1 VNEMVTLLTPQDVKN
16 MQFTE
21 CPGFFGMPKGYD
33 EYEVDQALEKVQETI
48 EILGNEWI
56 KAVQAAAKYRAQLET
71 AGLLAE

>member
-1 VNEMVTLLTPQDVKN
+1 
-16 MQFTE
+16 
-21 CPGFFGMPKGYD
+21 MPNGYD

-56 KAVQAAAKYRAQLET
+56 KARKTASEYRAQLET

>member
-1 VNEMVTLLTPQDVKN
+1 MTTLLTPQDVKN

-21 CPGFFGMPKGYD
+21 CPGFFGMQNGYD

-71 AGLLAE
+71 AGLIAE

>member
-1 VNEMVTLLTPQDVKN
+1 MATLLTPQDVKN

>member
-1 VNEMVTLLTPQDVKN
+1 MVTLLTPQDVKN
-16 MQFTE
+16 MQFAE

-48 EILGNEWI
+48 EILGSEWI
-56 KAVQAAAKYRAQLET
+56 KAQKMIAVYRAQLET

>member
-1 VNEMVTLLTPQDVKN
+1 MVTLLTPQDVKN
-16 MQFTE
+16 MQFAE
-21 CPGFFGMPKGYD
+21 CPGFFGMPNGYD
-33 EYEVDQALEKVQETI
+33 EYEVDQALEKVQETL

>member
-1 VNEMVTLLTPQDVKN
+1 MVTLLTPQDVKN

-56 KAVQAAAKYRAQLET
+56 KAVQAAAKYRAQLEI
-71 AGLLAE
+71 AGLLAK

>member
-1 VNEMVTLLTPQDVKN
+1 MVTLLTPQDVKN
-16 MQFTE
+16 MQFAE
-21 CPGFFGMPKGYD
+21 CPGFFGMPNGYD

-48 EILGNEWI
+48 EILSNEWI

>member
-1 VNEMVTLLTPQDVKN
+1 MVTLLTPQDVRN
-16 MQFTE
+16 MRFTE
-21 CPGFFGMPKGYD
+21 CLGFFGMPNGYD

-48 EILGNEWI
+48 EILGCELI

>member
-1 VNEMVTLLTPQDVKN
+1 MTTLLTPQDVKN

-48 EILGNEWI
+48 EILGNECI

>member
-1 VNEMVTLLTPQDVKN
+1 MATLLTPQDVRD
-16 MQFTE
+16 MRFTE

>member
-1 VNEMVTLLTPQDVKN
+1 MVTLLTPQDVKN
-16 MQFTE
+16 MQFAE
-21 CPGFFGMPKGYD
+21 CHGFFGMPNGYD

>member
-1 VNEMVTLLTPQDVKN
+1 MVTLLTPQDVKN
-16 MQFTE
+16 MRFAE
-21 CPGFFGMPKGYD
+21 CPGFFGMQNGYD

-71 AGLLAE
+71 AGLIAE

>member
-1 VNEMVTLLTPQDVKN
+1 MATLLTPQDVRN
-16 MQFTE
+16 MRFTE
-21 CPGFFGMPKGYD
+21 CLGFFGMPNGYD

>member
-1 VNEMVTLLTPQDVKN
+1 MVTLLTPQDVKD
-16 MQFTE
+16 MRFTE
-21 CPGFFGMPKGYD
+21 CSGFFGMPNGYD

>member
-1 VNEMVTLLTPQDVKN
+1 MVTLLTPQDVKN

-71 AGLLAE
+71 AGLLAK

>member
-1 VNEMVTLLTPQDVKN
+1 MVTLLTPQDVKN

-21 CPGFFGMPKGYD
+21 RLGFFGMPNGYD

-56 KAVQAAAKYRAQLET
+56 KAQQAASEYRAQLED
-71 AGLLAE
+71 AGLLAK

>member
-1 VNEMVTLLTPQDVKN
+1 MVTLLTPQDVRD

-48 EILGNEWI
+48 GILGREWI
-56 KAVQAAAKYRAQLET
+56 KAQKMIAVYRAQLET
-71 AGLLAE
+71 AGLLTE

>member
-1 VNEMVTLLTPQDVKN
+1 MVTILTPQDVRD
-16 MQFTE
+16 MRFTE
-21 CPGFFGMPKGYD
+21 CPGFFGMPAGYD

>member
-1 VNEMVTLLTPQDVKN
+1 MTTLLTPQDVKN

>member
-1 VNEMVTLLTPQDVKN
+1 MVTLLTPQDVRN
-16 MQFTE
+16 MRFTE
-21 CPGFFGMPKGYD
+21 CLGFFGMSNGYD
-33 EYEVDQALEKVQETI
+33 EYEVDQALEKAQETI

>member
-1 VNEMVTLLTPQDVKN
+1 MVALLTPQDVKN

>member
-1 VNEMVTLLTPQDVKN
+1 MVTLLTPQDVKN

-56 KAVQAAAKYRAQLET
+56 KAQQAASEYRAQFED
-71 AGLLAE
+71 AGLLAK

>member
-1 VNEMVTLLTPQDVKN
+1 MATLLTPQDVKN

-21 CPGFFGMPKGYD
+21 CLGFFGMQNGYD
-33 EYEVDQALEKVQETI
+33 EYEVDQALEKVQKTI

>member
-1 VNEMVTLLTPQDVKN
+1 MVTLLTPQDVRN
-16 MQFTE
+16 MRFTE
-21 CPGFFGMPKGYD
+21 CLGFFGMQNGYD
-33 EYEVDQALEKVQETI
+33 EYEVDQALEKVQKTI

>member
-1 VNEMVTLLTPQDVKN
+1 MVTLLTPQDVKN
-16 MQFTE
+16 MQFAE
-21 CPGFFGMPKGYD
+21 CPGFFGMPNGYD

-71 AGLLAE
+71 AGLLAK

>member
-1 VNEMVTLLTPQDVKN
+1 MATLLTPQDVRN

-33 EYEVDQALEKVQETI
+33 EYEVDQALDRIQETI

-56 KAVQAAAKYRAQLET
+56 KAQKTITVYRAQLET

>member
-1 VNEMVTLLTPQDVKN
+1 MVTLLTPQDVRN

-21 CPGFFGMPKGYD
+21 CHGFFGMPKGYD
-33 EYEVDQALEKVQETI
+33 EYEVDQALDRIQETI

-56 KAVQAAAKYRAQLET
+56 KAVQAVAKYRAQLET

>member
-1 VNEMVTLLTPQDVKN
+1 MATLLTPQDVRN

-21 CPGFFGMPKGYD
+21 FPGFFGMPKGYD
-33 EYEVDQALEKVQETI
+33 EYEVDQALDRIQETI

-56 KAVQAAAKYRAQLET
+56 KAQKTIAVYRAQLET

>member
-1 VNEMVTLLTPQDVKN
+1 MGTLLTPQDVKN

-71 AGLLAE
+71 AGLLAK

>member
-1 VNEMVTLLTPQDVKN
+1 MVTLLTPQDVRN
-16 MQFTE
+16 MRFTE
-21 CPGFFGMPKGYD
+21 CLGFFGMPNGYD

-71 AGLLAE
+71 AGLLAK

>member
-1 VNEMVTLLTPQDVKN
+1 MVTLLTPQDVKN

>member
-1 VNEMVTLLTPQDVKN
+1 MVTLLTPQDVKN

-56 KAVQAAAKYRAQLET
+56 KTVQAAAKYRAQLET

>member
-1 VNEMVTLLTPQDVKN
+1 MVTLLTPQDVKN
-16 MQFTE
+16 MQFAE
-21 CPGFFGMPKGYD
+21 CPGFFGVPNGYD